1 MVYNELEQRGTA
13 DFPVDFFYIDSKHPR
28 YYMRAH
34 WHNEIEIIRI
44 VKGELEIKLNN
55 NEYTAKEGDILFL
68 NSETVHHAE
77 PKNCVYECIVFHIN
91 FLFTDM
97 ADSRLFIEGMLNG
110 EYIIQEYHPFEVS
123 EFHLT
128 ANEIF
133 DLFKNKTL
141 GYKFRFIAAIYKLFG
156 VILDKELYQ
165 TITNDKAVSGKKSI
179 MKLKKI
185 LSFIRENYD
194 KQISLEDMAKEA
206 EFSIKYF
213 GAYFK
218 NMTDKTPFDYLNEYR
233 IEKAA
238 RMLLIS
244 DMSVTDIAYSCGFND
259 LSYFIKTFKKINKLS
274 PGKYRK
280 KIKLLKSIT
289 I

>member
-1 MVYNELEQRGTA
+1 MAYNEIEQRGTA
-13 DFPVDFFYIDSKHPR
+13 DFPVDFFHIDYRHPR

-34 WHNEIEIIRI
+34 WHSEIEIIRI
-44 VKGELEIKLNN
+44 VKGELEIKLNS

-77 PKNCVYECIVFHIN
+77 PKSCVYECIVFHID
-91 FLFTDM
+91 FLSADM
-97 ADSRLFIEGMLNG
+97 ANSRLFIDGMLNG
-110 EYIIQEYHPFEVS
+110 EYVIQEYNPFENS
-123 EFHLT
+123 EFHNT

-133 DLFKNKTL
+133 DLFKNKTP
-141 GYKFRFIAAIYKLFG
+141 GHKFRFIAAIYKLLG
-156 VILDKELYQ
+156 VILDNNLYQ
-165 TITNDKAVSGKKSI
+165 STANNKTVPGDKSI

-194 KQISLEDMAKEA
+194 RQITLEDMAKEA
-206 EFSIKYF
+206 EFSVKYF

-238 RMLLIS
+238 RMLLNS
-244 DMSVTDIAYSCGFND
+244 DMNVTDIAYSCGFND
-259 LSYFIKTFKKINKLS
+259 LSYFIKTFKKINKIS

-280 KIKLLKSIT
+280 D
-289 I
+289 